1 MTKWYQK
8 RDFSIKVPLSFQKKL
23 GKLQQKDASA
33 KTLFQEMWDEC
44 EDIAK
49 AVLETKYFKD
59 ILNNKL
65 NPNAYGSL
73 MVQDAY
79 YCFKA
84 QNCYTIA
91 RTHAYDSDC
100 SEFLKGKEQSYKDYN
115 ATYHKIWHIREDY
128 GVIPGPEIKE
138 YADYEAYVAS
148 QLDSPYLFAVMLPCE
163 FLWNWVAN
171 QLEPKASKASKDG
184 LYYFWIEENAGSPT
198 GARQMESML
207 ELYRAEIDENK
218 AKEIFRTAM
227 EFELKVFTS
236 ATILNLSHYGKKEI

>member
-59 ILNNKL
+59 ILNNNL

-148 QLDSPYLFAVMLPCE
+148 QLDSPYLFD
-163 FLWNWVAN
+163 
-171 QLEPKASKASKDG
+171 ASMRISMELGSK
-184 LYYFWIEENAGSPT
+184 PV
-198 GARQMESML
+198 
-207 ELYRAEIDENK
+207 
-218 AKEIFRTAM
+218 RT
-227 EFELKVFTS
+227 
-236 ATILNLSHYGKKEI
+236 